1 MYYQDHIK
9 RNEKRYLSN
18 VQDLFL
24 YYMYKTNDPKK
35 AKERLNKLLKQ
46 ALEEITCLQ

>member
-9 RNEKRYLSN
+9 RNEKRFSSN
-18 VQDLFL
+18 IQDLFL

-35 AKERLNKLLKQ
+35 AKDRLNKLMKQ
-46 ALEEITCLQ
+46 ALEEITCL